1 MLPIKIDMPTILLF
15 LFFGN
20 LIIAGMLAVY
30 SSNTIVYSTNR
41 QYLLGKILQSVAWI
55 LLALRG
61 YIPDLISAYIGNSL
75 LIAGLAL
82 EALALVSVET
92 GSKKFVKYYAVL
104 MLAFLFVFW
113 GFARRPNQ
121 YVYVSS
127 FFASVIFI
135 SVPLLL
141 SRSSKR
147 SILRYLLG
155 GIFTL
160 SGIILLV
167 RGINAILN
175 ADYRLMSNEFSQNLT
190 FFSTYF
196 LMIISGSGFLL
207 LQRERTDDLLKV
219 ANQELE
225 QMAHFDSLTNLANR
239 RKFKEHLTYGIS
251 ESRRRAEP
259 LTLIMADID
268 FFKSY
273 NDLYGHIAGDNCLI
287 EVAQSLTQHCKRSTD
302 LIARFGG
309 EEFSIVLLNTNVT
322 EACRIAELIRKE
334 VLDLAIAHGGSSISD
349 SVTLSLGVF
358 SATPTSDEH
367 DYDWFILEADRRL
380 YSAKHAGRNQSVCA

>member
-41 QYLLGKILQSVAWI
+41 QYLSGKIMQSVAWI

-61 YIPDLISAYIGNSL
+61 YIPDLFSAYIGNSL

-92 GSKKFVKYYAVL
+92 GCKKFVKFYAVL
-104 MLAFLFVFW
+104 MVAFLFAFW
-113 GFARRPNQ
+113 GLARRPNQ

-135 SVPLLL
+135 SVTILLA
-141 SRSSKR
+141 RSAKR

-155 GIFTL
+155 GIFML
-160 SGIILLV
+160 SSVIMLI
-167 RGINAILN
+167 RGINAILD

-190 FFSTYF
+190 FLSTYF

-207 LQRERTDDLLKV
+207 LQREWTDDLLKI

-225 QMAHFDSLTNLANR
+225 QMAHVDSLTNLANR

-251 ESRRRAEP
+251 ESRRRVEP

-273 NDLYGHIAGDNCLI
+273 NDLYGHIAGDKCLI
-287 EVAQSLTQHCKRSTD
+287 EVTQSLAQHCKRSTD

-309 EEFSIVLLNTNVT
+309 EEFAIVLLNMNAT

-334 VLDLAIAHGGSSISD
+334 VSDLAIAHEGSSISD

-358 SATPTSDEH
+358 SATPASDEH

-380 YSAKHAGRNQSVCA
+380 YAAKHAGRNQSVCA